1 MTSGVVFT
9 LDLEDRRSD
18 LSAPPRFLRATEE
31 VLAFLESRAVRGT
44 FFVVG
49 SLAQA
54 HPSIVRAV
62 AAAGHEVGLHGLEHD
77 MLGQTGRQALPTALR
92 TGKAVLEEITGQA
105 CRGFRAP
112 YFSLVPDTPWAPDAI
127 LEAGFAYSSSVM
139 PAPNP
144 IAGYPGAPT
153 EPFRWSNG
161 LIELP
166 CPVGRVGPATL
177 PYMGGAYM
185 RLLPGALVR
194 RIAAREDRGGLRWI
208 YSHPYD
214 FDPSEPFHVMPGTTH
229 WQSRLLWLNRRRM
242 FDRVQTLLGD
252 QPGAPLASFVDDVAS
267 GPDLPVLRP

>member
-18 LSAPPRFLRATEE
+18 LSAPPRFLQATEQ
-31 VLAFLESRAVRGT
+31 VLAFLNARGVHGT

-49 SLAQA
+49 SLARE
-54 HPSIVRAV
+54 HPDIVRAV

-77 MLGQTGRQALPTALR
+77 MLAETGWQQLPRALR
-92 TGKAVLEEITGQA
+92 TGKAVLEEITQRE
-105 CRGFRAP
+105 CHGFRAP
-112 YFSLVPDTPWAPDAI
+112 YFSLVRSTPWAPDAI
-127 LEAGFAYSSSVM
+127 QEAGFAYSSSVM
-139 PAPNP
+139 PAANP

-153 EPFRWSNG
+153 APFRWDNG
-161 LIELP
+161 LLELP
-166 CPVGRVGPATL
+166 CPVARVGPATL

-194 RIAAREDRGGLRWI
+194 KIAAREDGGELRWI

-214 FDPSEPFHVMPGTTH
+214 FDPGEPFHVMPGTTR

-242 FDRVQTLLGD
+242 FDRVQILLGE
-252 QPGAPLASFVDDVAS
+252 QPGTPLVSFLDSLAA
-267 GPDLPVLRP
+267 GPDLPIFRP